1 MQETFQL
8 VLLCRGDIMRIYCD
22 RVEQTDGR
30 IHRKEL
36 DHMVNWYE

>member
-8 VLLCRGDIMRIYCD
+8 VFYCTEGDIMRIYCD

-36 DHMVNWYE
+36 DHMVNW